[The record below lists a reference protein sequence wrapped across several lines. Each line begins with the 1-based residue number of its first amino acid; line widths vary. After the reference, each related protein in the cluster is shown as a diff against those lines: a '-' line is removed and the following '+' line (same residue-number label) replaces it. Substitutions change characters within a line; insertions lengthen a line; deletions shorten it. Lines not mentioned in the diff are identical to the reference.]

1 MRNTDGSFSRGLKWG
16 LLLAIPLWAIILFPL
31 LAAEPPAC
39 RDGVCVMQ
47 GPGGKVRDWK
57 LHVQLND
64 LRGARFVVPAGATC
78 ASACA
83 IATGLGLYIGA
94 DFSIANS
101 AVFVPHNRK
110 AIQKETRMSHA
121 FRELMLNNKPF
132 HYGTSIGG
140 N

>member
-1 MRNTDGSFSRGLKWG
+1 
-16 LLLAIPLWAIILFPL
+16 
-31 LAAEPPAC
+31 
-39 RDGVCVMQ
+39 MQ

-64 LRGARFVVPAGATC
+64 LRGARFVIPAGATC

-94 DFSIANS
+94 DFSIAGN
-101 AVFVPHNRK
+101 AIFVPHNVE
-110 AIQKETRMSHA
+110 AIRAEARMPRD
-121 FRELMLNNKPF
+121 FRALMLKNKPF
-132 HYGTSIGG
+132 HYNEG

>member
-1 MRNTDGSFSRGLKWG
+1 
-16 LLLAIPLWAIILFPL
+16 
-31 LAAEPPAC
+31 
-39 RDGVCVMQ
+39 MQ